1 MTSDVAL
8 PEKTVLETKRFKIR
22 PLNLKDIIKVEMY
35 VRDIRL
41 ARSSGT
47 IPHPLTPDFV
57 KDFIEKSMSDETSL
71 DAWGI
76 EVEESGSTNL
86 IGVVSLNRLDR
97 SQSEIAYWVIPAIWN
112 TGVATEAVKAFI
124 EVNPQN
130 CKTIFGSVFQDN
142 PASSRVL
149 TNAGFEYIGEAES
162 LSVARSAMVATWTYI
177 KKLD

>member
-1 MTSDVAL
+1 
-8 PEKTVLETKRFKIR
+8 
-22 PLNLKDIIKVEMY
+22 MY

-76 EVEESGSTNL
+76 EYEESGRADL

-112 TGVATEAVKAFI
+112 TGVATEAVKALL
-124 EVNPQN
+124 NSTL
-130 CKTIFGSVFQDN
+130 KTV
-142 PASSRVL
+142 
-149 TNAGFEYIGEAES
+149 
-162 LSVARSAMVATWTYI
+162 
-177 KKLD
+177 KLFLAQFFKIILLHLGY

>member
-1 MTSDVAL
+1 MSTFIEI
-8 PEKTVLETKRFKIR
+8 PEKTVFKTRRFNIR
-22 PLNLKDIIKVEMY
+22 PLSLSDVTKVEMY

-76 EVEESGSTNL
+76 EYEESGRADL

-112 TGVATEAVKAFI
+112 TGVATEAVKALL
-124 EVNPQN
+124 NSTL
-130 CKTIFGSVFQDN
+130 KTV
-142 PASSRVL
+142 
-149 TNAGFEYIGEAES
+149 
-162 LSVARSAMVATWTYI
+162 
-177 KKLD
+177 KLFLAQFFKIILLHLGY

>member
-1 MTSDVAL
+1 MISDVAL

-22 PLNLKDIIKVEMY
+22 PLNLKDIMKVEMY

>member
-124 EVNPQN
+124 QVNPQN

>member
-1 MTSDVAL
+1 MTSDIAL

-124 EVNPQN
+124 QVNPQN

>member
-1 MTSDVAL
+1 MSTFIET
-8 PEKTVLETKRFKIR
+8 PEKTVIKTRRFNIR
-22 PLNLKDIIKVEMY
+22 PLSLSDVTKVEMY

-76 EVEESGSTNL
+76 EYEESGRADL

-124 EVNPQN
+124 EFNPQD

-149 TNAGFEYIGEAES
+149 INAGFEYIGEAES
-162 LSVARSAMVATWTYI
+162 FSVARSAMVTTWTYI

>member
-1 MTSDVAL
+1 MSTFIEI
-8 PEKTVLETKRFKIR
+8 PEKTVFKTRRFNIR
-22 PLNLKDIIKVEMY
+22 PLSLSDVTKVEMY

-76 EVEESGSTNL
+76 EYEESGRADL

-97 SQSEIAYWVIPAIWN
+97 SQSEIAYWVIPCYL
-112 TGVATEAVKAFI
+112 EY
-124 EVNPQN
+124 
-130 CKTIFGSVFQDN
+130 GSCN
-142 PASSRVL
+142 
-149 TNAGFEYIGEAES
+149 
-162 LSVARSAMVATWTYI
+162 
-177 KKLD
+177 

>member
-1 MTSDVAL
+1 MISDVAL

-76 EVEESGSTNL
+76 EVEESGITNL

-97 SQSEIAYWVIPAIWN
+97 SQSEIAYWVIPSIWN

>member
-1 MTSDVAL
+1 MISDVAL

-162 LSVARSAMVATWTYI
+162 LSVARSTMVATWTYI

>member
-1 MTSDVAL
+1 MTSDIAL

-97 SQSEIAYWVIPAIWN
+97 SQSEIAYWVIPSIWN

>member
-1 MTSDVAL
+1 MTSDIAL

-149 TNAGFEYIGEAES
+149 TNAGFKYIGEAES

>member
-1 MTSDVAL
+1 MSTSAVVS
-8 PEKTVLETKRFKIR
+8 EKTVFKTKRFTIR
-22 PLNLKDIIKVEMY
+22 PLNSTDITKVEMY

-47 IPHPLTPDFV
+47 IPHPLTPGFV

-71 DAWGI
+71 DAWKI
-76 EVEESGSTNL
+76 EFEDSGSTDL

-124 EVNPQN
+124 EFNPQN

-162 LSVARSAMVATWTYI
+162 LSVARSSMVATWTYI

>member
-1 MTSDVAL
+1 MISDVAL

>member
-1 MTSDVAL
+1 MTSDIAL

-162 LSVARSAMVATWTYI
+162 LSVARSAMIATWTYI

>member
-1 MTSDVAL
+1 MTSDIAL

-162 LSVARSAMVATWTYI
+162 LSVARSTMVATWTYI

>member
-35 VRDIRL
+35 VRYIRL

>member
-1 MTSDVAL
+1 MTSDIAL

>member
-1 MTSDVAL
+1 MTSGIAL

>member
-1 MTSDVAL
+1 MSTSSVMS
-8 PEKTVLETKRFKIR
+8 EKTVFKTKRFTIR
-22 PLNLKDIIKVEMY
+22 PLNSTDTTKVEMY

-47 IPHPLTPDFV
+47 IPHPLTPGFV

-71 DAWGI
+71 DAWKI
-76 EVEESGSTNL
+76 EFEESGSTDL

-124 EVNPQN
+124 EFNPQN
-130 CKTIFGSVFQDN
+130 N

-149 TNAGFEYIGEAES
+149 INAGFEYIGEAES
-162 LSVARSAMVATWTYI
+162 LSVARSSMVATWTYI